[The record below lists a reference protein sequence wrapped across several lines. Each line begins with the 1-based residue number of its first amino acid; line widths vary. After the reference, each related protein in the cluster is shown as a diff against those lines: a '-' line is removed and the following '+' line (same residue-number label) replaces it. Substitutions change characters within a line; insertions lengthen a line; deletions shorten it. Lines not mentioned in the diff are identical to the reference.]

1 MQLSPNAAK
10 RKNTTIRSKESSAY
24 NGTLQSLSEDRDG
37 KIQKA
42 KNLSGV
48 LQMQITNGVGCNP
61 VSASRIP
68 TMSLTT
74 LTNCSGV
81 IHVME
86 ECPTGTTE
94 SGENN
99 CVSYPGFDCP
109 IAEVLVY
116 PVTVQMLEVFVLP
129 IQSRHLPVAMT

>member
-1 MQLSPNAAK
+1 
-10 RKNTTIRSKESSAY
+10 
-24 NGTLQSLSEDRDG
+24 
-37 KIQKA
+37 
-42 KNLSGV
+42 
-48 LQMQITNGVGCNP
+48 
-61 VSASRIP
+61 
-68 TMSLTT
+68 MSLTT

-94 SGENN
+94 SDGENN